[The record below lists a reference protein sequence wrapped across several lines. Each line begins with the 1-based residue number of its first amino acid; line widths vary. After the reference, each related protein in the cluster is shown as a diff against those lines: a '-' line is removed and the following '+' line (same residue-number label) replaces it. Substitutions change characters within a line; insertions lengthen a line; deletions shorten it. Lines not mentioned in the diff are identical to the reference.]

1 MSLAHKYNGEI
12 INGDAL
18 QLYEGLPVTT
28 NKLPLSERKSIPHH
42 LIGCIPLNESPWT
55 VRQFH
60 DRATQAVSNIRARGK
75 LPILVGGTQYY
86 IQSLLLSHSLV
97 EEQLCKNSAFESQP
111 NGWPKPNT
119 STEDMLQEL
128 RRLDPLIAQRW
139 HPNDRRKIQRSLEI
153 CLRAG
158 VPASTIYSSQ
168 SSIDVEDEEGRRDG
182 EPSVHQSRDVLIL
195 WTHARSDMLNPR
207 LDQRVDD
214 MLALGL
220 CDEAQSL
227 YDRITEYEQ
236 QGIAIDQS
244 QGICIAIGYKELLPL
259 LRDAT
264 HSPSTKDE
272 AIFRIKT
279 ATKQYAKRQTRWIRL
294 KLLAAIRAARLEQ
307 NLFLLDASDILRWSS
322 DVDQV
327 AHDITRDFLK
337 ARELPDPRSLS
348 ALASEMLALQKRPE
362 RAARRCDVC
371 HKTLMSDVEWTGHVK
386 SKAHQA
392 AMRPKIDWR
401 ALYPKTK

>member
-1 MSLAHKYNGEI
+1 M
-12 INGDAL
+12 

-28 NKLPLSERKSIPHH
+28 NKLPLSERKTIPHH

-55 VRQFH
+55 VRQYH
-60 DRATQAVSNIRARGK
+60 DRATEAIFDIRARGK

-86 IQSLLLSHSLV
+86 IQSLLLPHSLV
-97 EEQLCKNSAFESQP
+97 EDQLCTNSAFESQP
-111 NGWPKPNT
+111 DGWPKLDT
-119 STEDMLQEL
+119 STEEMLQEL

-158 VPASTIYSSQ
+158 VPASTIYSNQ
-168 SSIDVEDEEGRRDG
+168 SSTDLEDEEGRRNCK
-182 EPSVHQSRDVLIL
+182 PSAHQSQDVLIL
-195 WTHARSDMLNPR
+195 WTHARLEMLNPR

-227 YDRITEYEQ
+227 YYSIKGYEQ
-236 QGIAIDQS
+236 QGIAIDQT

-259 LRDAT
+259 LRDASQST
-264 HSPSTKDE
+264 STKDE

-294 KLLAAIRAARLEQ
+294 RLLAAIRAAPLEQ

-322 DVDQV
+322 DVEQV
-327 AHDITRDFLK
+327 AHDITRKFLK
-337 ARELPDPRSLS
+337 ARDLPDPGSLS

-362 RAARRCDVC
+362 RAAQRCDVC

-401 ALYPKTK
+401 ALYPRAK

>member
-1 MSLAHKYNGEI
+1 M
-12 INGDAL
+12 
-18 QLYEGLPVTT
+18 
-28 NKLPLSERKSIPHH
+28 
-42 LIGCIPLNESPWT
+42 
-55 VRQFH
+55 RQYH
-60 DRATQAVSNIRARGK
+60 DRATEAIINIRARGK

-86 IQSLLLSHSLV
+86 IQSLLLPHSLV
-97 EEQLCKNSAFESQP
+97 EDQLCTSSAFESQP
-111 NGWPKPNT
+111 NGWPDPNT

-139 HPNDRRKIQRSLEI
+139 HPNDRRKIKRSLEI

-158 VPASTIYSSQ
+158 VPASSIYLSQ
-168 SSIDVEDEEGRRDG
+168 SSNDLDNEEGRRDG
-182 EPSVHQSRDVLIL
+182 EPSGHQSRDVLIL
-195 WTHARSDMLNPR
+195 WTHARSEMLNPR

-227 YDRITEYEQ
+227 YNRIKGYEQ
-236 QGIAIDQS
+236 QGIAIDQT

-259 LRDAT
+259 LRDA
-264 HSPSTKDE
+264 SPSMLTKDE

-294 KLLAAIRAARLEQ
+294 KLLAALRAAASEQ
-307 NLFLLDASDILRWSS
+307 NLFLLDVSHALRWSS

-327 AHDITRDFLK
+327 AHDITREFLK
-337 ARELPDPRSLS
+337 ARDLPDPRSIS
-348 ALASEMLALQKRPE
+348 ALASEMLALQKRPQ
-362 RAARRCDVC
+362 RAAQRCDVC
-371 HKTLMSDVEWTGHVK
+371 HKTLMSDVEWTGHVR

-392 AMRPKIDWR
+392 AMRPKTDWR
-401 ALYPKTK
+401 ALYPKAK